1 MTPDTIRSEIFIEAG
16 IDHIWSLVSR
26 TGFWIGDDLCFDHD
40 GKEGDVVLF
49 ETARYGQ
56 FPVRVE
62 RLIPPR
68 YAAYRWTSAF
78 PGAMPEPGN
87 STLVEF
93 TLVEQGNG
101 VLVRV
106 KESGFA
112 SLLASPEIR
121 TARHGDNVRG
131 WVSQLELLRQASE
144 VNVPMMV
151 P

>member
-16 IDHIWSLVSR
+16 IDHVWSLISR

-40 GKEGDVVLF
+40 GREGEIVLV
-49 ETARYGQ
+49 ETAMYGR
-56 FPVRVE
+56 FPVLVE

-68 YAAYRWTSAF
+68 YAAFRWTSSF

-93 TLVEQGNG
+93 TLIEQENG
-101 VLVRV
+101 VLIRV

-112 SLLASPEIR
+112 DLLTSPEIR
-121 TARHGDNVRG
+121 EARRADNVRG
-131 WVSQLELLRQASE
+131 WTSQLELLRQAGEST
-144 VNVPMMV
+144 VAVSAR
-151 P
+151 

>member
-1 MTPDTIRSEIFIEAG
+1 MTPDTVRSEIFIAAG
-16 IDHIWSLVSR
+16 LDHVWSLVSR
-26 TGFWIGDDLCFDHD
+26 TGFWIGDDLVFAHN
-40 GKEGDVVLF
+40 GQEGDVVLVK
-49 ETARYGQ
+49 TARYGH

-93 TLVEQGNG
+93 TLTEQENG

-112 SLLASPEIR
+112 GLLTSPEIR
-121 TARHGDNVRG
+121 TARHADNVRG
-131 WVSQLELLRQASE
+131 WASQLDLLRKASE
-144 VNVPMMV
+144 TNAPVTAP
-151 P
+151 

>member
-1 MTPDTIRSEIFIEAG
+1 MTPDSIHSEIFIEAR
-16 IDHIWSLVSR
+16 IDHVWSLVSR
-26 TGFWIGDDLCFDHD
+26 TGFWIGDDLRFDY
-40 GKEGDVVLF
+40 EGREGEVVLV
-49 ETARYGQ
+49 ETARYGA

-93 TLVEQGNG
+93 TLVEQEDG
-101 VLVRV
+101 VLVQV

-112 SLLASPEIR
+112 GLLTTPEIR
-121 TARHGDNVRG
+121 AARHADNARG
-131 WVSQLELLRQASE
+131 WTSQLELLRQACAALAP
-144 VNVPMMV
+144 VPT

>member
-1 MTPDTIRSEIFIEAG
+1 MTPDTIRSEIFIEAD
-16 IDHIWSLVSR
+16 IDHVWSLVSR
-26 TGFWIGDDLCFDHD
+26 TGFWIGDDLCFDHA
-40 GKEGDVVLF
+40 GKEGETVLVD
-49 ETARYGQ
+49 TARYGR

-93 TLVEQGNG
+93 TLIEQENG

-112 SLLASPEIR
+112 GLLTSPEIR
-121 TARHGDNVRG
+121 AARHADNVRG
-131 WVSQLELLRQASE
+131 WTSQLALLRQACE
-144 VNVPMMV
+144 AGATVTAT
-151 P
+151 

>member
-1 MTPDTIRSEIFIEAG
+1 VTPDTIHSEIFIEAG
-16 IDHIWSLVSR
+16 IDHVWSLVSR
-26 TGFWIGDDLCFDHD
+26 TGFWIGDALVFDHA
-40 GKEGDVVLF
+40 GREGDVVLV
-49 ETARYGQ
+49 ETARYGN

-93 TLVEQGNG
+93 TLVEQDDG

-112 SLLASPEIR
+112 GLLTTPEIR
-121 TARHGDNVRG
+121 AVRHADNIRG
-131 WVSQLELLRQASE
+131 WISQLEQLRQACAAPAP
-144 VNVPMMV
+144 VTAP
-151 P
+151 

>member
-1 MTPDTIRSEIFIEAG
+1 MIPDTIHNEIFIEAG
-16 IDHIWSLVSR
+16 IDHVWSLVSR

-40 GKEGDVVLF
+40 GREGEIVLV
-49 ETARYGQ
+49 ETARYGH

-68 YAAYRWTSAF
+68 YAAFRWTSAF

-93 TLVEQGNG
+93 TLLEQENG
-101 VLVRV
+101 VMVRV

-112 SLLASPEIR
+112 SLLTSPEVR
-121 TARHGDNVRG
+121 AARHADNVRG
-131 WVSQLELLRQASE
+131 WTSQLELLRQACESD
-144 VNVPMMV
+144 VAVTAT
-151 P
+151 